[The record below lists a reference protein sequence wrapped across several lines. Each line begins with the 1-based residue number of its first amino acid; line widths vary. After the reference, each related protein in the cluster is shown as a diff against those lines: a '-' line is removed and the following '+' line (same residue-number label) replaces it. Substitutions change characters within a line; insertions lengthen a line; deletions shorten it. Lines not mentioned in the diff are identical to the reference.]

1 MTINLDL
8 NNVQAAIDALEKN
21 AKDLED
27 KAKEITYR
35 VASVG
40 ADEVVRVDGEDVVS
54 WVEPTKDGH
63 SMIAQSP
70 AIVFLEFG
78 TGARTESDAP
88 YADKV
93 SVNVYPGSW
102 SEEHENTWAQWIE
115 GGGDPEKYRYNRYPK
130 RGMYLAAQRMK
141 REVKDIAK
149 AVFSDE

>member
-8 NNVQAAIDALEKN
+8 NNVQAAIDALNKY
-21 AKDLED
+21 ADDLD
-27 KAKEITYR
+27 RKAKEITYR

-40 ADEVVRVDGEDVVS
+40 AEEVVRVDGESVVS

-78 TGARTESDAP
+78 TGVRTESDAP

-93 SVNVYPGSW
+93 SVNVWPGSW
-102 SEEHENTWAQWIE
+102 SDEHEFKTWQHWIE
-115 GGGDPEKYRYNRYPK
+115 SGKDPELYPYNRYPK
-130 RGMYLAAQRMK
+130 RGMYGAAQRMK
-141 REVKDIAK
+141 REIKDIAK
-149 AVFSDE
+149 AVFSE

>member
-8 NNVQAAIDALEKN
+8 NNVQAAIDALEKY

-27 KAKEITYR
+27 KANEITRR

-40 ADEVVRVDGEDVVS
+40 AEEVVRADGENIATS
-54 WVEPTKDGH
+54 VEPIENGH
-63 SMIAQSP
+63 AMVAQHP
-70 AIVFLEFG
+70 AIVFMEFG
-78 TGARTESDAP
+78 TGVRTESDAP

-102 SEEHENTWAQWIE
+102 SEEHANTWEEWIE
-115 GGGDPEKYRYNRYPK
+115 SGKDPELYPYNHSPK
-130 RGMYLAAQRMK
+130 RGMYWAAQRMK

-149 AVFSDE
+149 AVFSE